1 MKKLEQI
8 QLNKLISRYGGVG
21 SIIETN
27 TNGSLIILPYDKWK
41 CFDDRRL
48 GQAIPVEDPRLLQY
62 LNSVSG
68 YEFVNRLVL
77 IPTPDELSSKVY
89 NANNAET
96 NKTVSANFFP
106 EWYFCTNPKCRRLMR
121 YTAWETEWKKK
132 FDNDDSFNKNQ
143 PACPFCSER
152 RGENGG
158 FRRRYL
164 QQLRFVMASLET
176 GEITDIPFGAFF
188 GSNPEGGAWNVGR
201 GGNPE
206 LTYNT
211 LPSGDGLNAIYVKSQ
226 DGNRIYLSEI
236 ERNYIVKNGRAY
248 RMIVKGSNSL
258 YFPNIVRSLYIPTN
272 GNVNTGNNL
281 DAYEFDYLTNDQN
294 YINNMIVK
302 ENLVVKR
309 GVKYEGNRDN
319 GVKYITRIS
328 AIERL
333 KETSVLLSYTRMGKR
348 GEDHQW
354 YNCQTQQTATMKPK
368 EVLPFDGPNP
378 TTWMPIVEDY
388 GEGIL
393 FEVSINSFTDSG
405 DVTVFVHTFCHII
418 MKELEFNCGYPL
430 ASLKEKIYIDY
441 DNKKAGFII
450 YTIAG
455 SEGSYG
461 GLISLV
467 HNNKIED
474 LIVRG
479 VERAKNCPND
489 PICINEPAAHCFAC
503 LDLPETSCVK
513 FNDDLNRKYFLDR
526 YFSDL
531 ASPQVGNTK
540 PVEQPAETQN
550 QVQKTGVQPVTQ
562 STTDQ
567 TQDTRRRDIVL

>member
-1 MKKLEQI
+1 
-8 QLNKLISRYGGVG
+8 
-21 SIIETN
+21 
-27 TNGSLIILPYDKWK
+27 
-41 CFDDRRL
+41 
-48 GQAIPVEDPRLLQY
+48 
-62 LNSVSG
+62 
-68 YEFVNRLVL
+68 
-77 IPTPDELSSKVY
+77 
-89 NANNAET
+89 
-96 NKTVSANFFP
+96 
-106 EWYFCTNPKCRRLMR
+106 
-121 YTAWETEWKKK
+121 
-132 FDNDDSFNKNQ
+132 
-143 PACPFCSER
+143 
-152 RGENGG
+152 
-158 FRRRYL
+158 
-164 QQLRFVMASLET
+164 
-176 GEITDIPFGAFF
+176 
-188 GSNPEGGAWNVGR
+188 
-201 GGNPE
+201 
-206 LTYNT
+206 

-226 DGNRIYLSEI
+226 DGNRIYLFEI

-272 GNVNTGNNL
+272 DNVDTGNNL
-281 DAYEFDYLTNDQN
+281 DAYEFDFLTNDQN
-294 YINNMIVK
+294 YINNMIVE

-354 YNCQTQQTATMKPK
+354 YNCQTGQTATMNPK

-378 TTWMPIVEDY
+378 TTWMPVVEDY

-393 FEVSINSFTDSG
+393 FEVNINSFTDNR
-405 DVTVFVHTFCHII
+405 DVIVFVHTFCHII

-430 ASLKEKIYIDY
+430 ASLKEKIYIDC

-550 QVQKTGVQPVTQ
+550 QVQMIEMQTVMQTDTRQ
-562 STTDQ
+562 S
-567 TQDTRRRDIVL
+567 QDTRPRDIVL